1 VIGQKSGVAYG
12 MDPAR
17 QGEIVWQV
25 RLGKGTA
32 LGGFEWG
39 SAADDQLGYFPLSDV
54 LRPVEEQGGLWAL
67 RLATGEQ
74 VWHTPSP
81 RVTCA
86 TPRGCSPAQSAAIS
100 VIPGAVF
107 SGAMNGY
114 LRAYSTIDGRIM
126 WEFNT
131 AQEFKPVN
139 GVAGKGGSINGPGPT
154 IAGGMV
160 FTNSGYGMFG
170 GVAGNVLLAFGLD

>member
-1 VIGQKSGVAYG
+1 
-12 MDPAR
+12 
-17 QGEIVWQV
+17 
-25 RLGKGTA
+25 
-32 LGGFEWG
+32 
-39 SAADDQLGYFPLSDV
+39 
-54 LRPVEEQGGLWAL
+54 
-67 RLATGEQ
+67 
-74 VWHTPSP
+74 
-81 RVTCA
+81 
-86 TPRGCSPAQSAAIS
+86 
-100 VIPGAVF
+100 
-107 SGAMNGY
+107 MNGY